1 MHGPGQDHVA
11 PPPLP
16 TLSLL
21 WGEGAGL
28 TPTRTQ
34 GPPPPCQSLC
44 GRHSCTL
51 RAGSAVMVGAVC
63 LAAQKRFPSRGKGS
77 IGPGQGPPWA
87 QQAPLW
93 RVPQKALLPSSAARA
108 LGRCLARR
116 QALTWSGR
124 GSGHPCGKRRRRL
137 TAHTRGLPHGERSAI
152 LQVSGGQVR
161 DMGQEPELGKRWQ
174 GQPPRV
180 PPEDRNALPCTPA
193 GGHVTPGP
201 PEPQLWDWRGEGSA
215 PPGRSA
221 RTQGG
226 LLLPSSR
233 RLSPRKAFLP
243 SKRLSWEPV
252 SRPPAS
258 SPHPGLCW
266 GPCQSPILILPQA
279 WGRGASMAPT
289 PKCLNSLLE
298 AGPWALRLPELPEGR
313 GSTGMPPAP
322 LV

>member
-1 MHGPGQDHVA
+1 MHGPGQGHVA

-201 PEPQLWDWRGEGSA
+201 PEPQLWDWRGEGALHQAGLLAPKGGCCCLPPGASA
-215 PPGRSA
+215 PER
-221 RTQGG
+221 
-226 LLLPSSR
+226 PSSR
-233 RLSPRKAFLP
+233 ANDSPG
-243 SKRLSWEPV
+243 
-252 SRPPAS
+252 
-258 SPHPGLCW
+258 SP
-266 GPCQSPILILPQA
+266 
-279 WGRGASMAPT
+279 
-289 PKCLNSLLE
+289 CL
-298 AGPWALRLPELPEGR
+298 ARLPPPHILGSAGAPARARSSSSRRPGVGVPPWPQLPN
-313 GSTGMPPAP
+313 A
-322 LV
+322 